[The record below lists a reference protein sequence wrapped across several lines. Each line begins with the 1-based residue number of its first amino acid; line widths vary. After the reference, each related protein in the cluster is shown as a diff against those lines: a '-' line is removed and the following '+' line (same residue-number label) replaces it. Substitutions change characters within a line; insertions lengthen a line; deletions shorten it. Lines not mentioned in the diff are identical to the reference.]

1 MKKYILSTAL
11 LLLFLITGV
20 NKATAQDGFFSDART
35 LEQGTFNIGLQPVV
49 LTAQDDFMMM
59 FRGAYGFSRGLTG
72 HFKVGAF
79 QEDVY
84 IGGHLEYNLISEPN
98 SSISAALLA
107 GAYSQS
113 ETGLKFGL
121 NLSKHFDPIS
131 LYTGLNYQPLFIND
145 DVTLN
150 SLLLPIGLDYHVP
163 NAPVDLL
170 LEANLPL
177 NDDAEYLESVSF
189 GAKIY
194 LN

>member
-11 LLLFLITGV
+11 LLFLISGV
-20 NKATAQDGFFSDART
+20 KTVNAQDGFFTDART
-35 LEQGTFNIGLQPVV
+35 LEKGTFLVGLQPVI
-49 LTAQDDFMMM
+49 LSAQDDFMMM

-107 GAYSQS
+107 GAYTQS

-121 NLSKHFDPIS
+121 NLSKHFDPLS

-145 DVTLN
+145 DVTLD
-150 SLLLPIGLDYHVP
+150 SFLLPVGLDYHVP

-170 LEANLPL
+170 LEANIPL
-177 NDDAEYLESVSF
+177 NDDAEYLEAVSF